1 MSFILLLFTG
11 FAAGI
16 FGGMGMGG
24 GTVLIP
30 ALTLLLGV
38 EQRLAQAANVIS
50 FLPMAAL
57 ALPQH
62 KRNGLLKTDG
72 IWAIIIP
79 ASLFSIIFGLI
90 MSVLPADVLRRGFGL
105 FLIALAVKQLFS
117 LKIKAEK
124 KR

>member
-1 MSFILLLFTG
+1 MSFLLLLLTG

-38 EQRLAQAANVIS
+38 DQRLAQAANVIS

-57 ALPQH
+57 VLPQH
-62 KRNGLLKTDG
+62 KRNGLLRTEG
-72 IWAIIIP
+72 VWAIVVP
-79 ASLFSIIFGLI
+79 ATVATVLSGLV
-90 MSVLPADVLRRGFGL
+90 MSALPARVLRRGFGI
-105 FLIALAVKQLFS
+105 FLIALAFRQLFS
-117 LKIKAEK
+117 LKGKAAK
-124 KR
+124 K